1 VDAVAATGDS
11 RRVVVTWFVGCL
23 LVTLA
28 AGTIYLVAQQ
38 VGRRA
43 ADDIPRVLVAQV
55 VADLGQGPATGDL
68 PVSGPASPLS
78 SQSTPFVIVYDPAH
92 AVVRSS
98 VRLDETTPGVPA
110 GVLDE
115 AVSRGET
122 RVTWQPRAGV
132 REAVVA
138 QPWSGPAGSGVV
150 VAGLGLGP
158 TEDRAG
164 AVLRLVLAGWAVA
177 VAALT
182 VSLVA
187 LRRSR
192 PVRP

>member
-1 VDAVAATGDS
+1 L
-11 RRVVVTWFVGCL
+11 VGCL
-23 LVTLA
+23 LATLA
-28 AGTIYLVAQQ
+28 AAVTYLVAQH

-43 ADDIPRVLVAQV
+43 ADDIPRALVSQV
-55 VADLGQGPATGDL
+55 VGNLSRPAAAADLAVPGPAN
-68 PVSGPASPLS
+68 ALS

-98 VRLDETTPGVPA
+98 IRLDETPGVPG

-115 AVSRGET
+115 AAMRGET

-138 QPWSGPAGSGVV
+138 QPWVGPTGSGVV

-182 VSLVA
+182 VSLLA
-187 LRRSR
+187 LRRPSNR
-192 PVRP
+192 Q